1 MSIEW
6 NSEKVFRVRGL
17 TLAAKE
23 WGQPGSMPVIALHGW
38 LDNAASFDRM
48 LPYMDDMHVLAIDC
62 AGHGMS
68 EFRSPDSGYDIW
80 QDIAEVLAIAD
91 QMGWK
96 RFALLGH
103 SRGAIIAALIAGTSP
118 QRISHLAMI
127 DGHLPVP
134 VEAHNA
140 ALQLAKSIRDQRRFG
155 SSSPSFFASFQDAV
169 EARANGFLALDLDA
183 AEVLADRG
191 VRQSEKGFYW
201 HNDQRLK
208 AASMIKLTRNHLES
222 FLTAIEAR
230 TLLIYAIN
238 SVFTA
243 DDQQAELFAWVAN
256 LATVDMPGSHHLHM
270 ENQSREV
277 ALAIQKLFTH

>member
-134 VEAHNA
+134 VETHNA
-140 ALQLAKSIRDQRRFG
+140 ARQLAKSIRDQRRFG

>member
-1 MSIEW
+1 MSIKW

-134 VEAHNA
+134 VETHNA
-140 ALQLAKSIRDQRRFG
+140 ARQLAKSIRDQRRFG

-230 TLLIYAIN
+230 TLLIYATN

>member
-1 MSIEW
+1 MSIKW

-134 VEAHNA
+134 VETHNA